1 MLISLKITSLKRK
14 ILPMSR
20 LHKKKKKKNH
30 KTKTKPLPNHQINL
44 NKYFYLKILFFPSKV
59 TTLTE

>member
-1 MLISLKITSLKRK
+1 MKNITNVKTSQ
-14 ILPMSR
+14 
-20 LHKKKKKKNH
+20 KKKKKNH